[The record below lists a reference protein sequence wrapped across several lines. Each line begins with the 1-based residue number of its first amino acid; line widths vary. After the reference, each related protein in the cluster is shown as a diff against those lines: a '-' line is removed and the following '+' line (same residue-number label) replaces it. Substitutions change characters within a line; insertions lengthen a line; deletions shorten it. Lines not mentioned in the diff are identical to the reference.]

1 VNAVLLAGCIS
12 PARRAISLRNSK
24 RVISQTIQDEEPR
37 VGSSSCLGLYF
48 VLLADVLKIATSFA
62 PKLYLEFTRED
73 LTIAA

>member
-1 VNAVLLAGCIS
+1 
-12 PARRAISLRNSK
+12 
-24 RVISQTIQDEEPR
+24 